1 VLFAGRDQGCVGG
14 WREAGIG
21 SKILASRSEV
31 TTNAAAAVHCSP
43 RSDRGSRARAVV
55 RSGENNFGAS
65 QLLRQPT
72 LSLTSAQRALGIFE
86 RSSNGCVRMA
96 T

>member
-1 VLFAGRDQGCVGG
+1 VLFVGRDQGCVGG

-43 RSDRGSRARAVV
+43 RSDRGSRAQAAV
-55 RSGENNFGAS
+55 RSGENN
-65 QLLRQPT
+65 L
-72 LSLTSAQRALGIFE
+72 ALGNCLAS
-86 RSSNGCVRMA
+86 RPSH
-96 T
+96 